1 MGLKY
6 RQKFH
11 EAQSELMELQDKIE
25 SEKHIQEK
33 LFHAT
38 MVDIEQDK
46 NREILELENEI
57 KSKDDQIYD

>member
-33 LFHAT
+33 LFHNT
-38 MVDIEQDK
+38 MVDIE
-46 NREILELENEI
+46 
-57 KSKDDQIYD
+57 